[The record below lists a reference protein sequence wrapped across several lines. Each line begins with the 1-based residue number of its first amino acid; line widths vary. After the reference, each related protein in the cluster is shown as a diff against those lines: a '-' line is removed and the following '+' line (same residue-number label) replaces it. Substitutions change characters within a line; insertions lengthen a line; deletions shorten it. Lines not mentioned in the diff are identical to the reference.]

1 MRKANVKSI
10 DVIPEF
16 RAALIVF
23 QNRVLDSLSTMQEEV
38 FRALDYVENDRPR
51 HWQQQVR
58 DAVDASAEARVAYEQ
73 AKMRKEIAGNRAS
86 LIEEKAAIRDAKE
99 HLQKCQEKVEIVRQT
114 GITLHHEADEFMGR
128 MSQLQRLI
136 ETDIPKMCGLLT
148 RMLDALEKYAEIE
161 AGKVDS
167 SGTTN
172 DPRAES
178 DKPAS

>member
-10 DVIPEF
+10 DVLAEF
-16 RAALIVF
+16 RATLLVF

-51 HWQQQVR
+51 HWRQQVL
-58 DAVDASAEARVAYEQ
+58 DAFDAIAATRVAFEQ
-73 AKMRKEIAGNRAS
+73 AKMRKETAGIRAS
-86 LIEEKAAIRDAKE
+86 MIEEKTAIRDAKE
-99 HLQKCQEKVEIVRQT
+99 HLQKCQQKVEVVRQA
-114 GITLHHEADEFMGR
+114 GITLHHEADEFRGR
-128 MSQLQRLI
+128 MSQLQQLV

-167 SGTTN
+167 SGVTH

-178 DKPAS
+178 DKPA